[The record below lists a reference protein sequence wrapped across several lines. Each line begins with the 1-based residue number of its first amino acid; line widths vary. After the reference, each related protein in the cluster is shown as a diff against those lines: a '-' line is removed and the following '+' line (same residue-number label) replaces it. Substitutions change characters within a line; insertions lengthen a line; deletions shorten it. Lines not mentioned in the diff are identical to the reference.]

1 VITRKDSA
9 LLQSSLSRR
18 SLLQGGTAVS
28 LVLALQS
35 LKPRASFA
43 HKKFSPDYGPLAPVN
58 DQTTGLPLLSLPEGF
73 TYQSYGWTGDEMA
86 DGIATPGAHDGM
98 AVVGVRGSRIYLVRN
113 HELSGPAAAFGPA
126 SITYDPLAEG
136 GTTNL
141 VYDLRAQE
149 WLESFSSL
157 SGTVR
162 NCAGGPTV
170 WGSWLT
176 CEETTE
182 GVQEGYEKTHGWI
195 FEVPGAK
202 KMPADAIPLKDMG
215 RFSHEAV
222 AVDPVTGW
230 VYETEDRTPSGFYRY
245 MPKAYADL
253 AAGGKLQM
261 LKVAGERA
269 VDLTGEIANGT
280 EYDVEWVDITDPE
293 RTHDEPND
301 GGGVV
306 AQGIDQGGAFFARL
320 EGAWYDSGVIYFTS
334 TSGGAAEEGQ
344 IWCYDPRRE
353 KLTMIYESPEALVLN
368 NPDNIT
374 VSPRGGILLCE
385 DGGGVTDGADSFR
398 RFESLIGLSPDGY
411 VFSFAENNI
420 VLETSP
426 NGVVEPGDYRERE
439 WAGATFSPDGRILFV
454 NIQTP
459 GVTFAITGPWNKG
472 VL

>member
-1 VITRKDSA
+1 MD
-9 LLQSSLSRR
+9 
-18 SLLQGGTAVS
+18 
-28 LVLALQS
+28 
-35 LKPRASFA
+35 
-43 HKKFSPDYGPLAPVN
+43 
-58 DQTTGLPLLSLPEGF
+58 
-73 TYQSYGWTGDEMA
+73 
-86 DGIATPGAHDGM
+86 IA
-98 AVVGVRGSRIYLVRN
+98 
-113 HELSGPAAAFGPA
+113 
-126 SITYDPLAEG
+126 
-136 GTTNL
+136 
-141 VYDLRAQE
+141 
-149 WLESFSSL
+149 
-157 SGTVR
+157 
-162 NCAGGPTV
+162 
-170 WGSWLT
+170 
-176 CEETTE
+176 
-182 GVQEGYEKTHGWI
+182 
-195 FEVPGAK
+195 
-202 KMPADAIPLKDMG
+202 
-215 RFSHEAV
+215 
-222 AVDPVTGW
+222 
-230 VYETEDRTPSGFYRY
+230 
-245 MPKAYADL
+245 
-253 AAGGKLQM
+253 
-261 LKVAGERA
+261 
-269 VDLTGEIANGT
+269 
-280 EYDVEWVDITDPE
+280 DPE

-385 DGGGVTDGADSFR
+385 DGGGVTDGADSFL
-398 RFESLIGLSPDGY
+398 RFESLMGLSPDGY

-426 NGVVEPGDYRERE
+426 NGVVEPGDYRTLE